1 MMLSKKI
8 WIIDDDKS
16 IRWVIDKTLTQS
28 GYDSLQFSNANDA
41 INEFNRSEPIL
52 IISDISMPGE
62 SGLELLK
69 KVTKKFPY
77 IPIIIIT
84 AFADLQSTI
93 DAYKF
98 GAFEFLTKP
107 FEIENLLDLI
117 KKALKEKN
125 IQSTQFEKPISNTSL
140 LGNSESMQAV
150 YKSIGKLS
158 RSNASIL
165 ITGESG
171 TGKELVAKLIH
182 NNSSRT
188 ENPFIVINAAAIP
201 DDLLESELFGYE
213 KGAFTGAS
221 SSKEGFFE
229 SAYGGTLF
237 LDEIGDMPINLQ
249 AKILRVLNDGVF
261 QKVGSNKDI
270 RSNVRILAATHK
282 DLDDMIKKNE
292 FREDLYHR
300 LNVINIHLPPLRDR
314 PDDIPQLSEHFLR
327 SSSVELGVSPK
338 FLNPE
343 TLNYFKRLQWKG
355 NVRQLR
361 NICHWLT
368 VMVTGNEIGV
378 SDLPAELI
386 NENINRPASS
396 DWLNILKINI
406 QNDIQ
411 SGSKDLYNKY
421 VELIE
426 NVLLETALA
435 ESNNKKIQAA
445 KILGIGRNTFSRK
458 FKL

>member
-1 MMLSKKI
+1 MMINKKI

-16 IRWVIDKTLTQS
+16 IRWVIDKTLTQN
-28 GYDSLQFSNANDA
+28 GYGSLQFSNANDA
-41 INEFNRSEPIL
+41 INEFNRTEPRL
-52 IISDISMPGE
+52 IISDISMPGQ
-62 SGLELLK
+62 SGLELLQ
-69 KVTKKFPY
+69 KVTKQFPH
-77 IPIIIIT
+77 IPIIIMT

-107 FEIENLLDLI
+107 FEIDNLLDLVR
-117 KKALKEKN
+117 KALKEKN
-125 IQSTQFEKPISNTSL
+125 LQKTQIEKQTGNTSL

-171 TGKELVAKLIH
+171 TGKELVAKSIH
-182 NNSSRT
+182 INSSRA

-201 DDLLESELFGYE
+201 NDLLESELFGYE

-261 QKVGSNKDI
+261 QKVGSNKDV

-282 DLDDMIKKNE
+282 DLDDMINKNE

-314 PDDIPQLSEHFLR
+314 LEDIPQLSEHFLR

-338 FLNPE
+338 FLNAE

-378 SDLPAELI
+378 SDLPLELI

-406 QNDIQ
+406 QNDIE

-426 NVLLETALA
+426 NVLFETAL
-435 ESNNKKIQAA
+435 EKSNNKKVQAS
-445 KILGIGRNTFSRK
+445 KILGIGRNTLARK
-458 FKL
+458 FK

>member
-1 MMLSKKI
+1 MANKKI

-16 IRWVIDKTLTQS
+16 IRWVIDKTLTQN

-41 INEFNRSEPIL
+41 INEFNRREPSL

-62 SGLELLK
+62 SGLDLLQ
-69 KVTKKFPY
+69 KVTKQFPH
-77 IPIIIIT
+77 IPIIIMT

-107 FEIENLLDLI
+107 FEIENLLDLVR
-117 KKALKEKN
+117 KALKEKN
-125 IQSTQFEKPISNTSL
+125 LQKTQIEKQTGNTIL
-140 LGNSESMQAV
+140 LGNSESMHAV
-150 YKSIGKLS
+150 YRSIGKLS

-171 TGKELVAKLIH
+171 TGKELVAKSIH
-182 NNSSRT
+182 MNSSRA

-201 DDLLESELFGYE
+201 NDLLESELFGYE

-282 DLDDMIKKNE
+282 DLDDMIKNNQ